1 MPEKK
6 GSVRKATAAVRD
18 VAAAVVRAADEH
30 IVQPVGKALG
40 LTGQA
45 TPQEGKEA
53 GHEPPATDAAAT
65 NAAATDPAATD
76 PAVKPAGTKSAAVRM
91 MTRPVGGKKPAA
103 ARGEAQRVAD
113 AAKPSQKPA
122 ARGGRRGPRRG
133 ASKGR

>member
-18 VAAAVVRAADEH
+18 LAAAVVKAAEEH
-30 IVQPVGKALG
+30 VQPVGKALG
-40 LTGQA
+40 LTGEA
-45 TPQEGKEA
+45 TPREGAEA
-53 GHEPPATDAAAT
+53 GHEPAATDAAAT
-65 NAAATDPAATD
+65 APAATD
-76 PAVKPAGTKSAAVRM
+76 PAVKPTGTKSAAVRM

>member
-6 GSVRKATAAVRD
+6 GPVRKATAAVRD
-18 VAAAVVRAADEH
+18 AAAAVVKAADEH

-40 LTGQA
+40 LTGEA
-45 TPQEGKEA
+45 TPREGTEV
-53 GHEPPATDAAAT
+53 GHE
-65 NAAATDPAATD
+65 PAATD
-76 PAVKPAGTKSAAVRM
+76 PAVKPAGKKSAAVRM
-91 MTRPVGGKKPAA
+91 MTRPVGGKKPVA
-103 ARGEAQRVAD
+103 ARGDAQRVAD